1 MPNPETCRE
10 RARECRRKAEG
21 ISDPRDRAHWLKLA
35 DDWIALSRIPFQS
48 DSSINKAHDPRAGLW
63 RGESVI
69 HRALNSQQHILPY
82 RRLS

>member
-1 MPNPETCRE
+1 MPNPEACRE
-10 RARECRRKAEG
+10 RARECRRRAEG

-35 DDWIALSRIPFQS
+35 EDWIALSRIPFQS
-48 DSSINKAHDPRAGLW
+48 DSNVDQARIPRTGLW

-69 HRALNSQQHILPY
+69 HKTLNSQRHILPY

>member
-10 RARECRRKAEG
+10 RARECRRRAES

-35 DDWIALSRIPFQS
+35 EDWIALSRIPFQS
-48 DSSINKAHDPRAGLW
+48 DSGVGQAHDSRTGLW

-69 HRALNSQQHILPY
+69 HGTLNSQRHTLPY